1 MIRTR
6 SRLALLALGFAFGA
20 FAASAAEPDAVAR
33 TEAYL
38 EDLKTL
44 SAEFVQVVRDRE
56 GRITDRATGSL
67 YISRPDRFR
76 WEYRDP
82 YVQTIVADGRR
93 LWLYDAEL
101 EQVTVR
107 ALAAGLGSTPAMLL
121 SGSGSVSDGFEAVA
135 VQRDGGLTWCRLKPR
150 ETTSDFESVSLAFSG
165 SGELVAMQLEDK
177 LGQSTEI
184 GFSEVRRNAALDE
197 KLFRFEPPPEADVI
211 GAAGP

>member
-1 MIRTR
+1 MRHTCP
-6 SRLALLALGFAFGA
+6 RLALLALGSLVGA
-20 FAASAAEPDAVAR
+20 FAAGAAEPDAVAR
-33 TEAYL
+33 TEAYIGDL
-38 EDLKTL
+38 ETL

-82 YVQTIVADGRR
+82 YVQTIVADGRQ

-101 EQVTVR
+101 QQVTVR

-121 SGSGSVSDGFEAVA
+121 SGSGSVGDGFEAVS
-135 VQRDGGLTWCRLKPR
+135 VQQHGGLTWCRLRPR
-150 ETTSDFESVSLAFSG
+150 DRTSDFESVALAFAA

-184 GFSEVRRNAALDE
+184 GFSDVRRNAALDGQ
-197 KLFRFEPPPEADVI
+197 LFRFEPPPGADVI